1 MSVCYCRFWIQEKS
15 RKKTLDVCSLSQLV
29 SLQSPA
35 ILLVVQESR
44 DPDGHYGFMCRYK
57 DGSGL
62 VVAKVDNSQ
71 LCVDDR

>member
-1 MSVCYCRFWIQEKS
+1 MSVCYCHFCIQEKAQ
-15 RKKTLDVCSLSQLV
+15 KKTLDIGSLSQLV

-35 ILLVVQESR
+35 MLLVVQESR
-44 DPDGHYGFMCRYK
+44 DSDGHYGFMCRYK
-57 DGSGL
+57 GGSGL